1 MTDRMSA
8 NDYRA
13 MLARKGG
20 VSSAGPEFG
29 ARISAKDFNQLLAS
43 GAVSSKTL
51 GVRAALQPA
60 AAPSSGSMSASTAQQ
75 RLPVVQAQ
83 EPNDPQKRKAQ
94 PEFDEQCALFSWA
107 RDEILVMKYPAL
119 KLLSSSLNGVKL
131 TRAQAGKAKA
141 AGMLKG
147 ESDVRLPVPRGGYVG
162 LIIEMKYG
170 NNTATPEQL
179 EYGRAMEDE
188 GHRFEICYSAQ
199 EAQAVIL
206 SYLEQPRIL
215 PSRSNGL

>member
-1 MTDRMSA
+1 MISRRGT
-8 NDYRA
+8 
-13 MLARKGG
+13 
-20 VSSAGPEFG
+20 VSNTGPAFG

-43 GAVSSKTL
+43 GAVTSKTL
-51 GVRAALQPA
+51 GVRATTAPPST
-60 AAPSSGSMSASTAQQ
+60 AAPSSGPKSASIAKQS
-75 RLPVVQAQ
+75 LPVEQACEAQ
-83 EPNDPQKRKAQ
+83 APKKRNAQ

-107 RDEILVMKYPAL
+107 RDEILQMKYPAL
-119 KLLSSSLNGVKL
+119 KLLSASLNGVKL

-170 NNTATPEQL
+170 DNFATTAQL
-179 EYGRAMEDE
+179 AYGRAMEEE

-199 EAQAVIL
+199 EAQTVIL
-206 SYLEQPRIL
+206 SYLEQPRLL
-215 PSRSNGL
+215 PARN